1 MGYILTFSSFRAR
14 MGQVGLSDSGDS
26 GDDDR
31 VVGGDEDCCFVRV
44 ACPPCRS
51 RLTRERHMLC
61 GNRFFLFVLSS
72 QLWFLSL
79 TT

>member
-1 MGYILTFSSFRAR
+1 MGHE
-14 MGQVGLSDSGDS
+14 GLSGSGDG

-31 VVGGDEDCCFVRV
+31 VVGGDGDCCFVRV
-44 ACPPCRS
+44 VYPPCRS
-51 RLTRERHMLC
+51 RLIRERHMPC

-79 TT
+79 YHLISCGVVCYRV